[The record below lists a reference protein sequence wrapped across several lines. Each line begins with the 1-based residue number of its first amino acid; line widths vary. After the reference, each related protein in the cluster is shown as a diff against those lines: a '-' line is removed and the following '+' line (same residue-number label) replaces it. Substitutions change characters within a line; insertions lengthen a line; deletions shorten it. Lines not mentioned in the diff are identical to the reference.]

1 MDKQAQQEAARRFAR
16 EWQGRGYEKG
26 EAQPFWLALLRD
38 VFGVEQPERV
48 VDFEMPMRP
57 YGASGFVDAYVRPT
71 RVLVEQKALG
81 RDLRKAELQSDGVSL
96 TPYMQAKRYADRLPF
111 SLRPRWIVACNFSSF
126 LVYDMEQPGREPE
139 EILLARLPEDCW
151 RLQFL
156 VDSGDSH
163 VRAEEE
169 VSLQAGEIVARLYD
183 ALLREYRDPSCPATL
198 RSLNVLCVRLVFCLY
213 AEDAGLFGRHGQ
225 FHDYLAQYPPEEARR
240 ALIELFRILD
250 TPAARR
256 DPYEREALLAFPYV
270 NGGLFAEADIE
281 IPRLTPEIMTLLLK
295 HASDDFDW
303 SRISPTIFGALFEST
318 LNPDTRRR
326 GGMHYTSVENIHRVI
341 DPLFLDSLRRELDH
355 LRLLRDGAV
364 RARRIWQFRDRL
376 ASLRFLDPACGSGN
390 FLTETYLSLRRLEND
405 CLRLLWKGQQG
416 LGDDFS
422 PIKVSIG
429 QFYGIELN
437 DFAVSVA
444 RTALWIA
451 EAQMMQQ
458 TELIVG
464 RALDYLP
471 LKSYPNIAEGNALRM
486 DWDALCPGGKVDYI
500 IGNPP
505 FVGARLMK
513 QGSREK
519 QEIQD
524 LFGKIKDVQDLDY
537 VCGWYKKAAEYL
549 QGTHSEAAFVS
560 TNSISQG
567 AQVAV
572 LWGVLFRDYG
582 IHINFA
588 WQTFRWTSEASEKAA
603 VHCVIVGF
611 AAFDRPQKCIYKVG
625 DEAQVAESISPYLVP
640 GTSVLVAARSRPL
653 CDVPKMNFGNQPRD
667 GGNFVISPEERAD
680 ILSKSPETAR
690 WLRPYIG
697 AEEFINGKERWC
709 LWLKEATP
717 DVIRRDKILYK
728 KVNAVR
734 EFRLASTAK
743 TTNGYA
749 RVPHLFAQIT
759 QPDGEDYL
767 LIPRVSSERRE
778 YVPIGFMP
786 ADTVASDAVQIIPSA
801 TLYHLGVLSSSLHMA
816 WMRAVC
822 GRLEMRYRYSK
833 DIVYNN
839 FPWPEVSAAQRER
852 IEEAA
857 QGILETR
864 AQFPGASLADLYD
877 AAAMPPALRE
887 AHRRNDRAVL
897 AAYGWRRDPG
907 EEEIVARLLELYA
920 GLAATEG

>member
-1 MDKQAQQEAARRFAR
+1 
-16 EWQGRGYEKG
+16 
-26 EAQPFWLALLRD
+26 
-38 VFGVEQPERV
+38 
-48 VDFEMPMRP
+48 
-57 YGASGFVDAYVRPT
+57 
-71 RVLVEQKALG
+71 
-81 RDLRKAELQSDGVSL
+81 
-96 TPYMQAKRYADRLPF
+96 
-111 SLRPRWIVACNFSSF
+111 
-126 LVYDMEQPGREPE
+126 
-139 EILLARLPEDCW
+139 
-151 RLQFL
+151 
-156 VDSGDSH
+156 
-163 VRAEEE
+163 
-169 VSLQAGEIVARLYD
+169 
-183 ALLREYRDPSCPATL
+183 
-198 RSLNVLCVRLVFCLY
+198 
-213 AEDAGLFGRHGQ
+213 
-225 FHDYLAQYPPEEARR
+225 
-240 ALIELFRILD
+240 
-250 TPAARR
+250 
-256 DPYEREALLAFPYV
+256 
-270 NGGLFAEADIE
+270 
-281 IPRLTPEIMTLLLK
+281 MTLLLK

-486 DWDALCPGGKVDYI
+486 DWDALSPGGKADYI

-505 FVGARLMK
+505 FVGARLMDGGQK
-513 QGSREK
+513 E
-519 QEIQD
+519 D
-524 LFGKIKDVQDLDY
+524 LNAVLRGWKNVGNLDY
-537 VCGWYKKAAEYL
+537 VCGWYGKAVDYMAGTAARAAL
-549 QGTHSEAAFVS
+549 VSSNSVTQGEQVGLLWKPLSARGVGIDFAWRTFRWDSEAA
-560 TNSISQG
+560 Q
-567 AQVAV
+567 
-572 LWGVLFRDYG
+572 
-582 IHINFA
+582 
-588 WQTFRWTSEASEKAA
+588 KAH
-603 VHCVIVGF
+603 VHCVIIGF
-611 AAFDRPQKCIYKVG
+611 SCRRGGDGEKKLLFEEGRSPQEAAYINGYLLPMG
-625 DEAQVAESISPYLVP
+625 DVYVESR
-640 GTSVLVAARSRPL
+640 TRPL
-653 CDVPKMNFGNQPRD
+653 CPVPEIGIGNKPID
-667 GGNFVISPEERAD
+667 GGNYLFTAEERD
-680 ILSKSPETAR
+680 DFLRKEPEAAP
-690 WLRPYIG
+690 WFRPWYG
-697 AEEFINGKERWC
+697 SQEFINSRPRYC
-709 LWLKEATP
+709 LWLGDCPP
-717 DVIRRDKILYK
+717 DVLRRMPHCMER
-728 KVNAVR
+728 VRAVR
-734 EFRLASTAK
+734 EFRLASKSPGTVRLADKPTRFHVENMPEGEYIVIPK
-743 TTNGYA
+743 T
-749 RVPHLFAQIT
+749 
-759 QPDGEDYL
+759 
-767 LIPRVSSERRE
+767 SSEVRE
-778 YVPIGFMP
+778 YIPIGFM
-786 ADTVASDAVQIIPSA
+786 ASEVLCGDAVFLIPSA
-801 TLYHLGVLSSSLHMA
+801 TFYHFGVLTSSVHMA

-839 FPWPEVSAAQRER
+839 FPWPGASAAQRER

-857 QGILETR
+857 QGILEVR

>member
-57 YGASGFVDAYVRPT
+57 YGALGFVDAYVRPT
-71 RVLVEQKALG
+71 RVLIEQKALG

-225 FHDYLAQYPPEEARR
+225 FHDYLAQYPSEEARR

-281 IPRLTPEIMTLLLK
+281 IPRLTPEIMTLILK

-364 RARRIWQFRDRL
+364 RARRIGQFRDRL

-405 CLRLLWKGQQG
+405 CLCLLWKGQQG

-464 RALDYLP
+464 HARRPRVEQFGHSGRAGG
-471 LKSYPNIAEGNALRM
+471 SAL
-486 DWDALCPGGKVDYI
+486 
-500 IGNPP
+500 
-505 FVGARLMK
+505 
-513 QGSREK
+513 
-519 QEIQD
+519 
-524 LFGKIKDVQDLDY
+524 
-537 VCGWYKKAAEYL
+537 
-549 QGTHSEAAFVS
+549 EAAFGAGGGHRLCLAHLPLGQRGDAEGPCS
-560 TNSISQG
+560 LRHHRFQLQPGQG
-567 AQVAV
+567 R
-572 LWGVLFRDYG
+572 GE
-582 IHINFA
+582 
-588 WQTFRWTSEASEKAA
+588 EAPLRGRSPAA
-603 VHCVIVGF
+603 
-611 AAFDRPQKCIYKVG
+611 
-625 DEAQVAESISPYLVP
+625 
-640 GTSVLVAARSRPL
+640 
-653 CDVPKMNFGNQPRD
+653 
-667 GGNFVISPEERAD
+667 GGNPHQRIPA
-680 ILSKSPETAR
+680 PH
-690 WLRPYIG
+690 G
-697 AEEFINGKERWC
+697 
-709 LWLKEATP
+709 
-717 DVIRRDKILYK
+717 RR
-728 KVNAVR
+728 
-734 EFRLASTAK
+734 
-743 TTNGYA
+743 
-749 RVPHLFAQIT
+749 
-759 QPDGEDYL
+759 
-767 LIPRVSSERRE
+767 
-778 YVPIGFMP
+778 
-786 ADTVASDAVQIIPSA
+786 
-801 TLYHLGVLSSSLHMA
+801 
-816 WMRAVC
+816 VC
-822 GRLEMRYRYSK
+822 GE
-833 DIVYNN
+833 
-839 FPWPEVSAAQRER
+839 PHPAALPRAGNRNREQTDR
-852 IEEAA
+852 R
-857 QGILETR
+857 GKLSFHGGR
-864 AQFPGASLADLYD
+864 AG
-877 AAAMPPALRE
+877 
-887 AHRRNDRAVL
+887 
-897 AAYGWRRDPG
+897 
-907 EEEIVARLLELYA
+907 
-920 GLAATEG
+920 